1 MEDEDLLR
9 AIRSSLFEHVK
20 SPSLTHIRDPHT
32 ISNLAQEIMRAV
44 TGGNPVWRKWDP
56 ARETVLKSASD
67 CWIPTEDM
75 RNFLNQ
81 MPGPALTLTDVKQ
94 RLRAM
99 QEEDY
104 VSEPDEAQRTACL
117 AIFEAEKQQGTE
129 LPAIIGAIREHVT
142 AEWLRRHNA
151 EYEARQ
157 RQREEERVAR
167 EQRFLSGA
175 DCKWTPVNGSTEVYC
190 RVNARAYRL
199 SRGGDKTWKLVRI
212 ASVDDAHGVVI
223 GSYGARSDATRALAQ
238 VAYQPEARR

>member
-129 LPAIIGAIREHVT
+129 LPAIIGAMGRVAATTQRGVRSQAASARGGAGRSGT
-142 AEWLRRHNA
+142 AVPVRCGLQVDAGERIDGGLLP
-151 EYEARQ
+151 RQ
-157 RQREEERVAR
+157 RAG
-167 EQRFLSGA
+167 L
-175 DCKWTPVNGSTEVYC
+175 PVVPRWRQDVE
-190 RVNARAYRL
+190 ARAYRL
-199 SRGGDKTWKLVRI
+199 CR
-212 ASVDDAHGVVI
+212 
-223 GSYGARSDATRALAQ
+223 
-238 VAYQPEARR
+238 